1 MELKERLQ
9 LLRKQNG
16 YSQEQLAERLGI
28 ARQTVSKWENG
39 QAVPEVSGF
48 ILLSDLYGVSIDR
61 MVRDEEACA
70 SALGRGAEAEKNS
83 LVSFLVEAKR
93 NTYAAGGSPSGSCR
107 VHAHDFAYQNGR
119 GYAYLDSYLGG
130 ERFAGEEA
138 VWLRG
143 EPIWSMNY
151 VGRVL
156 GQRFH
161 GDFLKAALMA
171 VTEKMPY
178 RGPELF
184 TRGDFH
190 YHCRVEGSVDWF
202 QGCEDIFCGEERVY
216 EAFFHGGSLRE

>member
-1 MELKERLQ
+1 MDLKERLQ
-9 LLRKQNG
+9 RLRKQSG

-39 QAVPEVSGF
+39 QAVPELSGF

-61 MVRDEEACA
+61 MVRDEEVCA
-70 SALGRGAEAEKNS
+70 PALCRENRTRQSS

-93 NTYAAGGSPSGSCR
+93 NAYAAGGSPSGSCR
-107 VHAHDFAYQNGR
+107 AHSRDFAYQNGR
-119 GYAYLDSYLGG
+119 GYAYLDTYLGG
-130 ERFAGEEA
+130 ARFAGEEA

-143 EPIWSMNY
+143 EPVWSMNY
-151 VGRVL
+151 AGRVL
-156 GQRFH
+156 GQRFQ

-190 YHCRVEGSVDWF
+190 YHCRVEGDVDWF

-216 EAFFHGGSLRE
+216 EAVFHGGSVRE